1 MKIKL
6 GYEVQKTILFEKLV
20 KDLSK
25 NFRSIGFDIDVFTD
39 ALDDKSKLG
48 INLGNNV
55 YKARIANSNKN
66 KGKSAGYRL
75 ISYLKLE
82 NKTLT
87 YIYIYDKSQLE
98 NISEDKLDKIVL
110 EMLKE
115 NELS

>member
-1 MKIKL
+1 MKTKL
-6 GYEVQKTILFEKLV
+6 GYEVQKTSLFEKLL

-25 NFRSIGFDIDVFTD
+25 NFRSITSDLDGFTD
-39 ALDDKSKLG
+39 TLDDKSKLG

-55 YKARIANSNKN
+55 YKARIANSDKN

-82 NKTLT
+82 NETIT
-87 YIYIYDKSQLE
+87 YVYIYDKSQLE
-98 NISEDKLDKIVL
+98 NISEEKLDKIVM

-115 NELS
+115 SEK

>member
-1 MKIKL
+1 VKTKL
-6 GYEVQKTILFEKLV
+6 GYEVQKTSLFEKLL

-25 NFRSIGFDIDVFTD
+25 NFRSITSDLDGFTD

-55 YKARIANSNKN
+55 YKARIANSDKN

-82 NKTLT
+82 NETIT

-98 NISEDKLDKIVL
+98 NISEEKLDKIVM
-110 EMLKE
+110 EMLKVK
-115 NELS
+115 